1 MSAVDEQRERLLALS
16 HEIGEV
22 NRELAILGEGNT
34 SVRLDAERFLVKA
47 SGSNLATL
55 RAEETVECW
64 FGPLLELMNRSDA
77 VDSDVDEALMACRV
91 DTNAKR
97 PSVEALFHAY
107 LLSLPGVSYVGHTH
121 PISINSILCSPRA
134 ADFANHR
141 VFPDEIVC
149 CGPASVLIPYTDP
162 GLWLGQEIRR
172 GVDAYVK
179 ARGFLPKVVLLE
191 SHGVITFGP
200 TPEAVKTAMYMSD
213 KAARIFAG
221 AVALGGPSFLSNKT
235 VERIG
240 GRRDEHYR
248 QAALTQG
255 RGL

>member
-1 MSAVDEQRERLLALS
+1 MSVVEEQRERLLALS

-22 NRELAILGEGNT
+22 SRALAILGEGNT

-64 FGPLLELMNRSDA
+64 FAPLLELMNRLNA
-77 VDSDVDEALMACRV
+77 VDSDVDDALMACRV
-91 DTNAKR
+91 DANAKR

-149 CGPASVLIPYTDP
+149 CGPASVLVPYTDP
-162 GLWLGQEIRR
+162 GLWLGREIRR

-179 ARGFLPKVVLLE
+179 ARGCLPKVVLLE

-200 TPEAVKTAMYMSD
+200 TPEAVKTAMYMAD

-221 AVALGGPSFLSNKT
+221 AVALGGPAFLSNET

-248 QAALTQG
+248 HAALTRG
-255 RGL
+255 RD

>member
-1 MSAVDEQRERLLALS
+1 MSVVEEQRERLLALS
-16 HEIGEV
+16 HEIGQV
-22 NRELAILGEGNT
+22 SRELAILGEGNT

-64 FGPLLELMNRSDA
+64 FAPLLELMNRLNA
-77 VDSDVDEALMACRV
+77 VDSDVDDALMACRV
-91 DTNAKR
+91 DANAKR

-149 CGPASVLIPYTDP
+149 CGPASVLVPYTDP
-162 GLWLGQEIRR
+162 GLWLGREIRR

-179 ARGFLPKVVLLE
+179 ARGCLPKVVLLE

-200 TPEAVKTAMYMSD
+200 TPEAVKTAMYMAD
-213 KAARIFAG
+213 KAARIFSG
-221 AVALGGPSFLSNKT
+221 AVALGGPSFLSNEI

-248 QAALTQG
+248 QAALTRG
-255 RGL
+255 RD

>member
-1 MSAVDEQRERLLALS
+1 MSVLEEQRERLLALS

-22 NRELAILGEGNT
+22 SRELAILGEGNT

-64 FGPLLELMNRSDA
+64 FAPLLELMNRLNA
-77 VDSDVDEALMACRV
+77 VDSDVDDALMACRV
-91 DTNAKR
+91 DANAKR

-149 CGPASVLIPYTDP
+149 CGPVSVLVPYTDP
-162 GLWLGQEIRR
+162 GLWLGREIRR

-179 ARGFLPKVVLLE
+179 ARGCLPKVVLLE

-200 TPEAVKTAMYMSD
+200 TPEAVKTAMYMAD

-221 AVALGGPSFLSNKT
+221 AVALGGPSFLSNEI

-248 QAALTQG
+248 QAALTRG
-255 RGL
+255 RD